1 MKKKKEMEI
10 TIQMLEELCSVTIS
24 EDGME
29 AWLTLEKPEKH
40 FYYREEVLIQ
50 YLQEMGVEQGILE
63 ETLKGALKEK
73 EYQRA
78 FLVAEGK
85 PAKNGENG
93 CFEYFFDTDLQAKP
107 VEKEDGSVDYL
118 NMKLFEVAEE
128 GQLLACY
135 HLATK
140 GENGFTVRNQTLKA
154 VDGKNLPPLKGSGF
168 IYDKESQEYRAKI
181 DGRIVFKNNNLKV
194 DPLLIVDEVS
204 YSTGNIR
211 FRGDVLVKDCVRSG
225 MLVEAMGDVMVNGNV
240 EGASISC
247 GGNVLIKR
255 GATADYKGSIKAGGN
270 VSGRFFEGIVIDAG
284 DSIFSDYYLN
294 CNMHAKKNIIATGR
308 KGSLAGGVACARQ
321 EIHVVQ
327 LGNKAG
333 LHTIVSMF
341 YENPTGK
348 KEEYLNQMQALQEEK
363 EILIAEIDRFE
374 KEFRGEDLGSS
385 PQYTK
390 LQYQLKEQEEK
401 IVETGEKWKIIL
413 EELKRKNSSCVVVDG
428 IAYDGCRVA
437 FGKAEKYLKEAQRE
451 LRFRRIGSEVVTES
465 L

>member
-29 AWLTLEKPEKH
+29 AWMTLEKPEKH
-40 FYYREEVLIQ
+40 FRYQEEILMQ

-63 ETLKGALKEK
+63 EALQGALKGK
-73 EYQRA
+73 EYQRP

-85 PAKNGENG
+85 PAENGKNG
-93 CFEYFFDTDLQAKP
+93 CYEYFFDTDLQAKP

-135 HLATK
+135 HSATK
-140 GENGFTVRNQTLKA
+140 GENGFTVRNQIIKGL
-154 VDGKNLPPLKGSGF
+154 DGKNLPPLKGSGF
-168 IYDKESQEYRAKI
+168 IYDRESQKYTAKI
-181 DGRIVFKNNNLKV
+181 DGRIVFKHDNLKV

-211 FRGDVLVKDCVRSG
+211 FRGDVLVKDCVRAG
-225 MLVEAMGDVMVNGNV
+225 MLVEATGDVMVNGNV
-240 EGASISC
+240 EGAAIYC

-255 GATADYKGSIKAGGN
+255 GATADYKGSIRAKGN

-284 DSIFSDYYLN
+284 DSIYSDYYLN

-308 KGSLAGGVACARQ
+308 KGSLAGGIARANQEVHVAK
-321 EIHVVQ
+321 

-333 LHTIVSMF
+333 LNTVVSMF
-341 YENPTGK
+341 YENPSRK
-348 KEEYLNQMQALQEEK
+348 KEEYLEEMETLQEEK
-363 EILIAEIDRFE
+363 EILIGEIDRFE
-374 KEFRGEDLGSS
+374 REFQGEDLNSS
-385 PQYTK
+385 
-390 LQYQLKEQEEK
+390 LQYARLQEQLKEQKKK
-401 IVETGEKWKIIL
+401 ITETDEKWKRIL
-413 EELKRKNSSCVVVDG
+413 EELRKNSGRVVVDG
-428 IAYDGCRVA
+428 IAYDGCRVT

-451 LRFRRIGSEVVTES
+451 LQFRRIGNEVVTES
-465 L
+465 LE